1 MPLIADK
8 DREQVQKIFAEN
20 LAAPVKLVMFTQEF
34 ECDFCA
40 ETRQLVEELSATS
53 DLLQAEVYDFLADKT
68 VAESYGVDKI
78 PAIAVVGE
86 KDYGVRFYGIPS
98 GYEFSTLIED
108 IISVSR
114 GESGLS
120 EATVAAVA
128 GIHTPVHLQVFVTP
142 TCPYCPNAVS
152 LAHRL
157 AIESEYIRA
166 DMVEAVEFPHLAN
179 KYQVFGV
186 PRTVINETTHV
197 EGMVPEATLVEA
209 LLQAVSGE

>member
-53 DLLQAEVYDFLADKT
+53 DLLQAEVYDFLADKA

-128 GIHTPVHLQVFVTP
+128 GIRTPVHLQVFVTP
-142 TCPYCPNAVS
+142 T
-152 LAHRL
+152 
-157 AIESEYIRA
+157 
-166 DMVEAVEFPHLAN
+166 
-179 KYQVFGV
+179 
-186 PRTVINETTHV
+186 
-197 EGMVPEATLVEA
+197 
-209 LLQAVSGE
+209 